1 MKDIGAPNK
10 ICDNKYLL
18 CVTRRYLEKTSHIL
32 TKLAKISCNIY
43 LMSLYSTSE
52 ALW

>member
-32 TKLAKISCNIY
+32 TKLAKISCNMPI
-43 LMSLYSTSE
+43 LVCYSISE
-52 ALW
+52 AL